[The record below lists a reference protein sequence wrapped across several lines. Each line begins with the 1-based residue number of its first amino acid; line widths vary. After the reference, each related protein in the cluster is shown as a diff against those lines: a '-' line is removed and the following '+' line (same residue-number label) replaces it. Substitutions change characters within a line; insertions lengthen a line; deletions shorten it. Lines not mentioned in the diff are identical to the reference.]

1 MSYKLTL
8 KLDKN
13 IIEQAKLYAKLKET
27 SLSELV
33 EKYFTILIRDM
44 PSESTDS
51 TPLTDELLGIVQGD
65 ETIDL
70 NEGYTNYLIEKYQ

>member
-1 MSYKLTL
+1 MMNKLTL

-33 EKYFTILIRDM
+33 EKYFSILTREI
-44 PSESTDS
+44 PSESAVAS
-51 TPLTDELLGIVQGD
+51 PLTDELLGVVQAEGNV
-65 ETIDL
+65 DL
-70 NEGYTNYLIEKYQ
+70 NEGYTDYLIGKYQ